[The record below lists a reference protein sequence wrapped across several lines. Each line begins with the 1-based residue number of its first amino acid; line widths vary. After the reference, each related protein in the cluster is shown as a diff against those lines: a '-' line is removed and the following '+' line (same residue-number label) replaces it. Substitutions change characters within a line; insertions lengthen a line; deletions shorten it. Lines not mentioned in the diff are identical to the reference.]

1 MRPPATKADR
11 NNSVFRTN
19 NHGGKPMKRN
29 IVRLI
34 SIALLAAVCV
44 ATTVYA
50 QNARLQIDH
59 LDRLFPKAVE
69 TIDVR
74 VEGSLLQVASKF
86 LRSDKADEAA
96 VKELILALKGV
107 YVKGVEFDKDGEYSA
122 ADVEAIRQQLAAPG
136 WDRIVGVRS
145 KREGENVEV
154 FLMINNNAVI
164 EGVGVLVSDPKQVM
178 VVNVV
183 GPLDPEK
190 INNLRGQF
198 GIPKDFALDFGEV
211 KKTRR
216 GVN

>member
-1 MRPPATKADR
+1 MKPIMRR
-11 NNSVFRTN
+11 
-19 NHGGKPMKRN
+19 
-29 IVRLI
+29 II
-34 SIALLAAVCV
+34 SIALLATFCV
-44 ATTVYA
+44 AAPAYA

-59 LDRLFPKAVE
+59 LDKLFPKAVE

-74 VEGSLLQVASKF
+74 IDGSLLLMASKF

-96 VKELILALKGV
+96 IKEIVQALKGV
-107 YVKGVEFDKDGEYSA
+107 YVKGVEFDKDGEYSE
-122 ADVEAIRQQLAAPG
+122 ADVEAVRQQLAAPG

-145 KREGENVEV
+145 KRDGENVEV

-164 EGVGVLVSDPKQVM
+164 EGVGVLISEPKQIM

-198 GIPKDFALDFGEV
+198 GIPKDFALDFGGV
-211 KKTRR
+211 KKTRK

>member
-1 MRPPATKADR
+1 M
-11 NNSVFRTN
+11 
-19 NHGGKPMKRN
+19 KPIMLKF
-29 IVRLI
+29 I
-34 SIALLAAVCV
+34 SAALLAAVCV
-44 ATTVYA
+44 AAPAYA

-74 VEGSLLQVASKF
+74 VDGSLLQMASKF

-96 VKELILALKGV
+96 VREIVQALKGV
-107 YVKGVEFDKDGEYSA
+107 YVKGVEFDKDGEYSET
-122 ADVEAIRQQLAAPG
+122 DVEAIRQQLAAPG

-145 KREGENVEV
+145 KRDGENVEV
-154 FLMINNNAVI
+154 FLMINNDAVI
-164 EGVGVLVSDPKQVM
+164 EGIGVLISEPKQIM

-198 GIPKDFALDFGEV
+198 GIPKDFALDFGGV

-216 GVN
+216 GDN

>member
-1 MRPPATKADR
+1 M
-11 NNSVFRTN
+11 
-19 NHGGKPMKRN
+19 KPIM
-29 IVRLI
+29 VRLI

-59 LDRLFPKAVE
+59 LDKLFPKAVE

-96 VKELILALKGV
+96 VKEIVQALKGV
-107 YVKGVEFDKDGEYSA
+107 YVKGVEFDKEGEFTES
-122 ADVEAIRQQLAAPG
+122 DVEAVRQQLSAPG
-136 WDRIVGVRS
+136 WERIVGVRS
-145 KREGENVEV
+145 KRGGDNVEV
-154 FLMINNNAVI
+154 FLMINNDAVI
-164 EGVGVLVSDPKQVM
+164 EGIGVLISDPKQVM

-183 GPLDPEK
+183 GPLDPDK

-198 GIPKDFALDFGEV
+198 GIPKDFALDFGGA
-211 KKTRR
+211 KRTRR
-216 GVN
+216 GAN